1 MRKKSLRLSV
11 LFSLGIFL
19 LFCITMFLSTSLGM
33 LLMHLGIIQ
42 APPKPETLPIAFAPI
57 SILIGTLI
65 AQGTSKRM
73 MAPIVE
79 ISEATKQVA
88 KGNFQIQLKERS
100 RAQEINEMSQN
111 FMLMTQELA
120 SIETF
125 RNDFISNVSHE
136 FKTPLAA
143 IEGYAMLLQ
152 KPGLSP
158 EKQAAYVSKILANT
172 KRLSKLTGNIL
183 QLSQLENQNIMPEKQ
198 VFSLDEQLRQVILL
212 YEDRWSQKELE
223 LDINLAPV
231 DYEGNRDLLFQVW
244 QNILGNAIKFT
255 NPGGSIRIS
264 LQKEEQGVQVE
275 IADTG
280 IGMSQEVQ
288 KRMFEKFYQGNT
300 SHSSEGNGLGLTLAK
315 RIIDLHGGSIIVR
328 SQEGAGACF
337 CIMLP
342 ISNRNIGQ

>member
-342 ISNRNIGQ
+342 ISPQKINL